1 MHIHIVFFMFST
13 RKTKVQR
20 EREKQRNSLIDNAI
34 HITFVYLTESGDV
47 SHLKRPPTPPPT
59 PPPTSPNMII
69 NHSNITNNMAASAE
83 IALFALSIMFI

>member
-20 EREKQRNSLIDNAI
+20 EREKQKNSLIDNAI

-47 SHLKRPPTPPPT
+47 SHL
-59 PPPTSPNMII
+59 
-69 NHSNITNNMAASAE
+69 
-83 IALFALSIMFI
+83 

>member
-47 SHLKRPPTPPPT
+47 SHLKRAQTPPPPT

-83 IALFALSIMFI
+83 FVLLP

>member
-34 HITFVYLTESGDV
+34 HIIFVYLTESGDV
-47 SHLKRPPTPPPT
+47 SHLKRPHT
-59 PPPTSPNMII
+59 PPTSPNMII

>member
-47 SHLKRPPTPPPT
+47 SHLKRAQTPPPPT
-59 PPPTSPNMII
+59 PHPHPPPQI
-69 NHSNITNNMAASAE
+69 
-83 IALFALSIMFI
+83 

>member
-47 SHLKRPPTPPPT
+47 SHLKRPPTPPHTPT
-59 PPPTSPNMII
+59 HLPKYDNKPQQHN
-69 NHSNITNNMAASAE
+69 
-83 IALFALSIMFI
+83 

>member
-47 SHLKRPPTPPPT
+47 SHLKRPHTPPHTPT
-59 PPPTSPNMII
+59 HLPKYDNKPQQHN
-69 NHSNITNNMAASAE
+69 
-83 IALFALSIMFI
+83 